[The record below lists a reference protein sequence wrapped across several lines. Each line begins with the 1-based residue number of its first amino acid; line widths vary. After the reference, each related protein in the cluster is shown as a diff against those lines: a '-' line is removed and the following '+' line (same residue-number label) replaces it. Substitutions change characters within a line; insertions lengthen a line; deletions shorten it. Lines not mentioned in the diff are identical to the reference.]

1 MDLENAKKLIQE
13 NGFSIS
19 SESVLNQG
27 HGTQLKL
34 SNGVSVCIYNTG
46 KCVIQGKADE
56 KTKVEKI
63 FQGCEISKTTS
74 AINSKDIF
82 VVYGHDTTIRS
93 EWEATL
99 RRWGLNPLILDQIP
113 SEGSTIIEKLIKY
126 KENISFAVV
135 IATPDDWGY
144 KDGHEEEKK
153 QRARQNVVLELG
165 MMLATLGRSR
175 VAILI
180 KNPSVME
187 KPSDIDGLIY
197 ISLDNFSEA
206 KLKLAQEMNKSG
218 IGIDLGKI

>member
-1 MDLENAKKLIQE
+1 M
-13 NGFSIS
+13 
-19 SESVLNQG
+19 
-27 HGTQLKL
+27 
-34 SNGVSVCIYNTG
+34 
-46 KCVIQGKADE
+46 
-56 KTKVEKI
+56 
-63 FQGCEISKTTS
+63 
-74 AINSKDIF
+74 
-82 VVYGHDTTIRS
+82 
-93 EWEATL
+93 
-99 RRWGLNPLILDQIP
+99 ILDQIP